1 MPHPQNKKI
10 QSFWLIAGIIFIAFN
25 LRPAITSV
33 GPVISSI
40 RAELHMSNGA
50 AGFLTAL
57 PLLSFA
63 ILSPLA
69 PKVGQRLGNER
80 TLWLG
85 LMILFIGVLIRS
97 TGYTAALFFGTA
109 LIGVGIA
116 IGNVLLPSLIK
127 HKYPE
132 KSGIMISL
140 YTTSMNIFAAL
151 ASGIS
156 VPLATQMDGGWKQA
170 FLLWGGLA
178 FLALLIWIPQLRHRD
193 TANQA
198 MKLQSSSIWSS
209 KMAWHVTI
217 FMGLQSFLFYS
228 SIAWFPEILRSHGID
243 TSTAGWMV
251 SLMQFASLP
260 STFLTPVL
268 ADRLKHQRGIVAGL
282 TAVYLIG
289 LCGLLAG
296 GSHTLLAI
304 WMVIIGIGQ
313 GSSISL
319 ALTLIGLRSENAQ
332 QAAAQSGM
340 SQSFGYLLAAVG
352 PIFVGYLFDQTHSW
366 TMPIVLLIVALIVM
380 GAAGLGAG
388 RDRYILQTEK
398 QRNSA

>member
-1 MPHPQNKKI
+1 MPHPHNKKI
-10 QSFWLIAGIIFIAFN
+10 QSFWLITGIIFIAFN

-63 ILSPLA
+63 VLSPLA
-69 PKVGQRLGNER
+69 PKLGQRLGNER

-85 LMILFIGVLIRS
+85 LVILLIGVLTRS

-132 KSGIMISL
+132 KPGIMISL

-151 ASGIS
+151 ASGVS
-156 VPLATQMDGGWKQA
+156 VPLATQMNGGWKQA

-178 FLALLIWIPQLRHRD
+178 LLALLIWIPQLRHRD
-193 TANQA
+193 TANQT
-198 MKLQSSSIWSS
+198 MKLQSSSIWAS
-209 KMAWHVTI
+209 KMAWYVTI

-228 SIAWFPEILRSHGID
+228 SIA
-243 TSTAGWMV
+243 
-251 SLMQFASLP
+251 
-260 STFLTPVL
+260 
-268 ADRLKHQRGIVAGL
+268 
-282 TAVYLIG
+282 
-289 LCGLLAG
+289 
-296 GSHTLLAI
+296 
-304 WMVIIGIGQ
+304 
-313 GSSISL
+313 
-319 ALTLIGLRSENAQ
+319 
-332 QAAAQSGM
+332 
-340 SQSFGYLLAAVG
+340 
-352 PIFVGYLFDQTHSW
+352 
-366 TMPIVLLIVALIVM
+366 
-380 GAAGLGAG
+380 
-388 RDRYILQTEK
+388 
-398 QRNSA
+398 

>member
-1 MPHPQNKKI
+1 MPKHKNI
-10 QSFWLIAGIIFIAFN
+10 QSFWLITGIIFIAFN

-40 RAELHMSNGA
+40 RADLHMSNGT

-63 ILSPLA
+63 VLSPLA
-69 PKVGQRLGNER
+69 PKFGQRLGNER

-85 LMILFIGVLIRS
+85 LLMLLIGILLRSAGV
-97 TGYTAALFFGTA
+97 TWTLFAGTA
-109 LIGVGIA
+109 LIGIGIA

-140 YTTSMNIFAAL
+140 YTTSMCIFAAL
-151 ASGIS
+151 ASGVS
-156 VPLATQMDGGWKQA
+156 VPLAAQMGGGWKQA
-170 FLLWGGLA
+170 FLLWGVVAL
-178 FLALLIWIPQLRHRD
+178 LALLIWIPQLRNRD
-193 TANQA
+193 TANKA
-198 MKLQSSSIWSS
+198 VKLQTSSIWFS
-209 KMAWHVTI
+209 KIAWHVTI

-228 SIAWFPEILRSHGID
+228 SIAWFPEILRSHGMD

-260 STFLTPVL
+260 FTFLTPVL
-268 ADRLKHQRGIVAGL
+268 ADRMKHQRGIAAGL

-296 GSHTLLAI
+296 GSHILLAI
-304 WMVIIGIGQ
+304 WMIIIGIGQ

-332 QAAAQSGM
+332 QAAALSGM
-340 SQSFGYLLAAVG
+340 SQSFGYLLAAIG

-366 TMPIVLLIVALIVM
+366 TMPIVLLIAALILM
-380 GAAGLGAG
+380 GASGLGAG
-388 RDRYILQTEK
+388 RDQYILQTQK

>member
-1 MPHPQNKKI
+1 MPHPHNKKI
-10 QSFWLIAGIIFIAFN
+10 QSFWLITGIIFIAFN

-63 ILSPLA
+63 VLSPLA

-85 LMILFIGVLIRS
+85 LVILLIGVLTRS

-132 KSGIMISL
+132 KPGIMISL

-151 ASGIS
+151 ASGVS
-156 VPLATQMDGGWKQA
+156 VPLATQMNGGWKQA

-178 FLALLIWIPQLRHRD
+178 LLALLIWIPQLRHRD
-193 TANQA
+193 TANQT
-198 MKLQSSSIWSS
+198 MKLQSSSIWAS
-209 KMAWHVTI
+209 KMAWYVTI

-243 TSTAGWMV
+243 TATAGWMV

-268 ADRLKHQRGIVAGL
+268 ADRVKQQRGIVA
-282 TAVYLIG
+282 A
-289 LCGLLAG
+289 LAF
-296 GSHTLLAI
+296 SLSDRPLR
-304 WMVIIGIGQ
+304 II
-313 GSSISL
+313 
-319 ALTLIGLRSENAQ
+319 
-332 QAAAQSGM
+332 SGRKP
-340 SQSFGYLLAAVG
+340 YIACHLDDH
-352 PIFVGYLFDQTHSW
+352 Y
-366 TMPIVLLIVALIVM
+366 
-380 GAAGLGAG
+380 
-388 RDRYILQTEK
+388 RYRTRLQH
-398 QRNSA
+398 

>member
-1 MPHPQNKKI
+1 MPKHKNI
-10 QSFWLIAGIIFIAFN
+10 QSFWLITGIIFIAFN

-40 RAELHMSNGA
+40 RADLHMSNGT

-63 ILSPLA
+63 VLSLLA
-69 PKVGQRLGNER
+69 PKFGQRLGNER

-85 LMILFIGVLIRS
+85 LLMLLIGILLRS
-97 TGYTAALFFGTA
+97 AGLTWALFAGTA
-109 LIGVGIA
+109 LIGIGIA

-140 YTTSMNIFAAL
+140 YTTSMCIFAAL
-151 ASGIS
+151 ASGVS
-156 VPLATQMDGGWKQA
+156 VPLAAQMGGGWKQA

-178 FLALLIWIPQLRHRD
+178 LLALLIWIPQLRHRD
-193 TANQA
+193 TANNA
-198 MKLQSSSIWSS
+198 VKLQTSSIWAS
-209 KMAWHVTI
+209 KIAWHVTI

-228 SIAWFPEILRSHGID
+228 SIAWFPEILRSHGMD

-260 STFLTPVL
+260 FTFLTPVL
-268 ADRLKHQRGIVAGL
+268 ADRMKHQRGIAAGL

-296 GSHTLLAI
+296 GSHILLAV
-304 WMVIIGIGQ
+304 WMIIIGVGQ

-332 QAAAQSGM
+332 QAAALSGM

-366 TMPIVLLIVALIVM
+366 TMPIVLLIAALIGM
-380 GAAGLGAG
+380 GAAGVGAG
-388 RDRYILQTEK
+388 RDQYIFQKEK
-398 QRNSA
+398 QKQSA

>member
-40 RAELHMSNGA
+40 RTELHMSNGA

-63 ILSPLA
+63 VLSPLA
-69 PKVGQRLGNER
+69 PKLGRRLGNER

-85 LMILFIGVLIRS
+85 LLVLFSGVLIRS
-97 TGYTAALFFGTA
+97 AGYTAALFFGTA
-109 LIGVGIA
+109 LIGIGIA

-132 KSGIMISL
+132 KPGLMISL

-156 VPLATQMDGGWKQA
+156 VPLAAQLDGGWKQG

-178 FLALLIWIPQLRHRD
+178 CLALLIWIPQLRHRD
-193 TANQA
+193 VSNQTPQ
-198 MKLQSSSIWSS
+198 LQTSPIWAS
-209 KMAWHVTI
+209 KMAWFVTI

-243 TSTAGWMV
+243 TSTAGWLV

-268 ADRLKHQRGIVAGL
+268 ADRVKHQRGIVAAL

-289 LCGLLAG
+289 LCGLLTG
-296 GSHTLLAI
+296 GSHAMLAI

-319 ALTLIGLRSENAQ
+319 ALALIGLRSENAY
-332 QAAAQSGM
+332 QAAALSGM

-366 TMPIVLLIVALIVM
+366 TMPILLLIAALIVM
-380 GAAGLGAG
+380 GTAGLGAG
-388 RDRYILQTEK
+388 RDRYVLQTERK
-398 QRNSA
+398 RNSA

>member
-1 MPHPQNKKI
+1 MPKHKNI
-10 QSFWLIAGIIFIAFN
+10 QSFWLITGIIFIAFN

-40 RAELHMSNGA
+40 RADLHMSNGT

-63 ILSPLA
+63 VLSLLA
-69 PKVGQRLGNER
+69 PKFGQRLGNER

-85 LMILFIGVLIRS
+85 LLMLLIGILLRS
-97 TGYTAALFFGTA
+97 AGLTWALFAGTA
-109 LIGVGIA
+109 LIGIGIA

-140 YTTSMNIFAAL
+140 YTTSMCIFAAL

-156 VPLATQMDGGWKQA
+156 VPLAAQMGGGWKQA

-178 FLALLIWIPQLRHRD
+178 LLALLIWIPQLRHRD
-193 TANQA
+193 TANNA
-198 MKLQSSSIWSS
+198 VKLQTSSIWAS
-209 KMAWHVTI
+209 KTAWHVTI

-228 SIAWFPEILRSHGID
+228 SIAWFPEILRSHGMD
-243 TSTAGWMV
+243 TSTAGWKV

-260 STFLTPVL
+260 FTFLTPVL
-268 ADRLKHQRGIVAGL
+268 ADRMKHQRGIAAGL

-296 GSHTLLAI
+296 GSHIQLAI
-304 WMVIIGIGQ
+304 WMIIIGVGQ

-332 QAAAQSGM
+332 QAAALSGM

-366 TMPIVLLIVALIVM
+366 TMPIILLIAALIGM
-380 GAAGLGAG
+380 GAAGVGAG
-388 RDRYILQTEK
+388 RDQYIFQKEK
-398 QRNSA
+398 QKQSA

>member
-1 MPHPQNKKI
+1 MPHPKNKKI

-63 ILSPLA
+63 VFSPLA
-69 PKVGQRLGNER
+69 PKLGQRLGNER

-85 LMILFIGVLIRS
+85 LLALLIGVLVRS
-97 TGYTAALFFGTA
+97 AGYTPALFFGTA
-109 LIGVGIA
+109 LIGIGIA
-116 IGNVLLPSLIK
+116 LGNVLLPSLIK

-151 ASGIS
+151 ASGVS
-156 VPLATQMDGGWKQA
+156 VPLASQMAGGWKQA

-178 FLALLIWIPQLRHRD
+178 LFALLIWIPQLRHRD
-193 TANQA
+193 TANKA
-198 MKLQSSSIWSS
+198 VKLQTSSIWAS
-209 KMAWHVTI
+209 KMAWYVTI

-228 SIAWFPEILRSHGID
+228 SITWFPDILRSHGID
-243 TSTAGWMV
+243 TATAGWIV

-260 STFLTPVL
+260 STFLTPVF

-282 TAVYLIG
+282 IAVYLIG

-332 QAAAQSGM
+332 QAAALSGM
-340 SQSFGYLLAAVG
+340 SQSFGYLLAAIG

-366 TMPIVLLIVALIVM
+366 TMPLILLIAALVAM

-388 RDRYILQTEK
+388 RDQYIFQTGK

>member
-1 MPHPQNKKI
+1 MPKHKNI
-10 QSFWLIAGIIFIAFN
+10 QSFWLIIGIIFIAFN

-33 GPVISSI
+33 GPVINSI
-40 RAELHMSNGA
+40 RADLHMSNGT

-63 ILSPLA
+63 VLSPLA
-69 PKVGQRLGNER
+69 PKFGKRLGNER

-85 LMILFIGVLIRS
+85 LLILLIGILLRSAGLIS
-97 TGYTAALFFGTA
+97 ALFAGTA
-109 LIGVGIA
+109 LIGIGIA

-140 YTTSMNIFAAL
+140 YTTSMCIFAAL
-151 ASGIS
+151 ASGVS
-156 VPLATQMDGGWKQA
+156 VPLAAQMEGGWKQA

-193 TANQA
+193 TANKA
-198 MKLQSSSIWSS
+198 VKLQTSSIWAS

-260 STFLTPVL
+260 STFLTPVF

-289 LCGLLAG
+289 LFGLLAG
-296 GSHTLLAI
+296 GSHILLAV
-304 WMVIIGIGQ
+304 WMIIIGIGQ

-332 QAAAQSGM
+332 QAAALSGM

-366 TMPIVLLIVALIVM
+366 TMPLVLLIAALITM

-388 RDRYILQTEK
+388 RDQYILQSEK

>member
-1 MPHPQNKKI
+1 MPKHKNI
-10 QSFWLIAGIIFIAFN
+10 QSFWLIIGIIFIAFN

-40 RAELHMSNGA
+40 RADLHMSNGT

-63 ILSPLA
+63 VLSPLA
-69 PKVGQRLGNER
+69 PKFGQRLGNER

-85 LMILFIGVLIRS
+85 LLILLIGILLRSAGLIS
-97 TGYTAALFFGTA
+97 ALFAGTA
-109 LIGVGIA
+109 LIGIGIA

-140 YTTSMNIFAAL
+140 YTTSMCIFAAL
-151 ASGIS
+151 ASGVS
-156 VPLATQMDGGWKQA
+156 VPLAAQMEGGWKEA

-193 TANQA
+193 TANKA
-198 MKLQSSSIWSS
+198 VKLQTSSIWAS

-260 STFLTPVL
+260 STFLTPVF

-289 LCGLLAG
+289 LCGLLVG
-296 GSHTLLAI
+296 GSHILLAV
-304 WMVIIGIGQ
+304 WMIIIGIGQ

-332 QAAAQSGM
+332 QAAALSGM

-366 TMPIVLLIVALIVM
+366 TMPLVLLIAALITM

-388 RDRYILQTEK
+388 RDQYILQPEK

>member
-1 MPHPQNKKI
+1 
-10 QSFWLIAGIIFIAFN
+10 
-25 LRPAITSV
+25 
-33 GPVISSI
+33 
-40 RAELHMSNGA
+40 MSNGA

-63 ILSPLA
+63 VLSPLA
-69 PKVGQRLGNER
+69 PKLGQRLGNER

-85 LMILFIGVLIRS
+85 LLILFIGVLIRS
-97 TGYTAALFFGTA
+97 AGYTAALFFGTA

-151 ASGIS
+151 ASGVS
-156 VPLATQMDGGWKQA
+156 VPLAAQMGGGWKQA

-178 FLALLIWIPQLRHRD
+178 LLALLIWIPQLRHRD
-193 TANQA
+193 TANKA
-198 MKLQSSSIWSS
+198 VKLQTSSIWAS
-209 KMAWHVTI
+209 KMAWFVTI

-268 ADRLKHQRGIVAGL
+268 ADRVKQQRGIVAAL
-282 TAVYLIG
+282 AAVYLIG

-296 GSHTLLAI
+296 GSHTTLAI

-319 ALTLIGLRSENAQ
+319 ALALIGLRSENAQ
-332 QAAAQSGM
+332 QAAALSGM

-366 TMPIVLLIVALIVM
+366 TMPIVLLIAALIVM

-388 RDRYILQTEK
+388 RDRYILQSAK

>member
-1 MPHPQNKKI
+1 MPKHKNI
-10 QSFWLIAGIIFIAFN
+10 QSFWLIIGIIFIAFN

-40 RAELHMSNGA
+40 RADLHMSNGT

-63 ILSPLA
+63 VLSPLA
-69 PKVGQRLGNER
+69 PKFGQRLGNER

-85 LMILFIGVLIRS
+85 LLMLLIGILLRSAGLIS
-97 TGYTAALFFGTA
+97 ALFAGTA
-109 LIGVGIA
+109 LIGIGIA

-140 YTTSMNIFAAL
+140 YTTSMCIFAAL
-151 ASGIS
+151 ASGVS
-156 VPLATQMDGGWKQA
+156 VPLAAQMEGGWKQA

-193 TANQA
+193 TANKA
-198 MKLQSSSIWSS
+198 VKLQTSSIWAS

-260 STFLTPVL
+260 STFLTPVF

-296 GSHTLLAI
+296 GSHILLAV
-304 WMVIIGIGQ
+304 WMIIIGIGQ

-332 QAAAQSGM
+332 QAAALSGM

-366 TMPIVLLIVALIVM
+366 TMPLVLLIAALIAM

-388 RDRYILQTEK
+388 RDQYILQPEK

>member
-40 RAELHMSNGA
+40 RTELHMSNGA

-63 ILSPLA
+63 VLSPLA
-69 PKVGQRLGNER
+69 PKLGRRLGNER

-85 LMILFIGVLIRS
+85 LLILFIGVLIRS
-97 TGYTAALFFGTA
+97 AGYTPALFFGTA
-109 LIGVGIA
+109 LIGIGIA

-132 KSGIMISL
+132 KPGLMISL

-156 VPLATQMDGGWKQA
+156 VPLASQLDGGWKQG

-193 TANQA
+193 ASNQTPQL
-198 MKLQSSSIWSS
+198 KTSPIWAS
-209 KMAWHVTI
+209 KVAWFVTI

-243 TSTAGWMV
+243 TSTAGWLV

-268 ADRLKHQRGIVAGL
+268 ADRVKHQRGIVAAL

-289 LCGLLAG
+289 LCGLLTG
-296 GSHTLLAI
+296 GSHTMLAI

-319 ALTLIGLRSENAQ
+319 ALTLIGLRSENAY
-332 QAAAQSGM
+332 QAAALSGM

-366 TMPIVLLIVALIVM
+366 TMPIVLLIAALIVM
-380 GAAGLGAG
+380 GTAGLGAG
-388 RDRYILQTEK
+388 RDRYVLQTERK
-398 QRNSA
+398 RNSA